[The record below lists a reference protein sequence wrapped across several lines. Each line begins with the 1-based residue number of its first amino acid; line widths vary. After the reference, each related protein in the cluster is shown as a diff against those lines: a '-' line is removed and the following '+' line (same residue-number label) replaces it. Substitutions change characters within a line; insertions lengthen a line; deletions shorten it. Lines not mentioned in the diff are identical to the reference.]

1 MKILLVEATLTKFN
15 RVKDGS
21 ITLNFKTMREM
32 TNDGLALVD
41 KYFQKNGHL
50 AFKLD
55 EVELTDL
62 PTENTQIKGQRSRS
76 QLLRN
81 KILALHFKQGGKQ
94 DEFQPVYERWMD
106 KFEQEVQDELDQIE
120 D

>member
-1 MKILLVEATLTKFN
+1 MKILLVEAQLRSFS

-21 ITLNFKTMREM
+21 VNLAFRTLREI
-32 TNDGLALVD
+32 TNDGFSLMD

-55 EVELTDL
+55 EIELTDI

-81 KILALHFKQGGKQ
+81 KLLALHFKKGG
-94 DEFQPVYERWMD
+94 DRDSFTDFYEAWMD
-106 KFEQEVQDELDQIE
+106 KFDQEVQDELDKLE

>member
-41 KYFQKNGHL
+41 KYFQRNGHL

-55 EVELTDL
+55 EVDISDI
-62 PTENTQIKGQRSRS
+62 PAENTQIKGQRSRS

-81 KILALHFKQGGKQ
+81 KILALHFKEGGNK
-94 DEFQPVYERWMD
+94 DDFTPVYEKWMD
-106 KFEQEVQDELDQIE
+106 KFEQQVQDELDQIE

>member
-1 MKILLVEATLTKFN
+1 MLILLVEATLTKFN
-15 RVKDGS
+15 RVKDGA

-32 TNDGLALVD
+32 SNDGLALVD

-55 EVELTDL
+55 EVEITDL
-62 PTENTQIKGQRSRS
+62 PTENTQIKGQKSRS
-76 QLLRN
+76 QLLRQ
-81 KILALHFKQGGKQ
+81 KILALHFKKGGNR
-94 DEFQPVYERWMD
+94 DDFTPVYESWMN
-106 KFEQEVQDELDQIE
+106 KFEQEVQDELDQLE

>member
-1 MKILLVEATLTKFN
+1 MKILLVEATLTKFS
-15 RVKDGS
+15 RVKDGAV
-21 ITLNFKTMREM
+21 NFGFRSMKEIS
-32 TNDGLALVD
+32 NDGFALMD
-41 KYFQKNGHL
+41 KYYQKNGHL

-55 EVELTDL
+55 EIELTDI

-81 KILALHFKQGGKQ
+81 KILALHFKKGGSK
-94 DEFQPVYERWMD
+94 DNFTPVYEEYMD
-106 KFEQEVQDELDQIE
+106 KFEQQVQDELDQLE